1 MKRLSKTERIEQG
14 CDGCNIWGQIA
25 SAAVGGLLGG
35 INNEGGTKERSEET
49 ISMPVWPDETYA
61 YLFGDE
67 ATLPDTPK
75 FTAEALNYA
84 RGLSGGYNPA
94 YGAQEPMGFDDFL
107 AGVSGLSTSRGNANP
122 YYLDPSAQRQ
132 SGGVRGLLGYDR
144 NNSPPMFTN
153 SPYYGVDVANPGGLQ
168 ANMSIAGEGGYS
180 GEGWGS
186 NQAGAEQ
193 AGTGPGTGA
202 AKGKVVANAGGGP
215 GFSVDVDGQ
224 LLDMKQAY
232 TLMQAGLL
240 EIEGYSNLSPGRA
253 MAINASTDDPMG
265 G

>member
-1 MKRLSKTERIEQG
+1 MS
-14 CDGCNIWGQIA
+14 WG
-25 SAAVGGLLGG
+25 AVGSAVAGAVVGG
-35 INNEGGTKERSEET
+35 VSNKGGTKERSEET
-49 ISMPVWPDETYA
+49 TSMPVWPDETYA

-67 ATLPDTPK
+67 AALPDTPK
-75 FTAEALNYA
+75 YTAEALNYA

-94 YGAQEPMGFDDFL
+94 YGAQDPMGFDDFL
-107 AGVSGLSTSRGNANP
+107 AGVSGLSTSQGTATP
-122 YYLDPSAQRQ
+122 YYLDPSAQQQ

-153 SPYYGVDVANPGGLQ
+153 SPYYGGNVANPQGLQ
-168 ANMSIAGEGGYS
+168 ANMSIAGDGGYS

-186 NQAGAEQ
+186 NQATAQQ
-193 AGTGPGTGA
+193 AGTGTVA

-215 GFSVDVDGQ
+215 GFKVDVDGQ
-224 LLDMKQAY
+224 LLDMEQAY

-253 MAINASTDDPMG
+253 MVMNNSTDDPMG